1 VVLPTITQSGEKLG
15 EAEDGDGSFKRKILE
30 QKPHM
35 KLASDQTLPSDL
47 KAMVHL
53 GDYAR
58 RFEEI
63 VL

>member
-1 VVLPTITQSGEKLG
+1 MV
-15 EAEDGDGSFKRKILE
+15 GSFKLKFLE
-30 QKPHM
+30 QKPLL

-47 KAMVHL
+47 KATVHL

-58 RFEEI
+58 RLEEI